1 VSRIDRRRSA
11 RGGADAWPR
20 AGGGSVTWWLIALTV
35 AGGVFRFYRIGWQ
48 SLWVD
53 ELWTLKA
60 AAVGGTLTAQSLFT
74 NVQGPAHA
82 ALVHLMSTFSSN
94 EAALRGISAV
104 FGTLTIPFVYLLGA
118 EMVDRRTGLIAA
130 VLAAVSP
137 FLIWY
142 SQELRNYSMLVFFSA
157 AATLAVWRLVVS
169 RVGPWVS
176 YGVSIALAGL
186 SNLSSVFLAAA
197 HWVFALPR
205 MRRDRRFL
213 VRWVV
218 VYVFVLIVLSPWI
231 WGVSHWVRVDRVGER
246 VTAPVGAEERQLLR
260 GETTFTPMAIPY
272 SVFAMVYGYSVGPS
286 SAELHTL
293 GPAAAFRAHV
303 PVVLG
308 ALALMAV
315 AGLSGLVVFLQDR
328 MRLRL
333 LLSVALVPMA
343 AVTLLAVLN
352 IKVFN
357 ARYVAVMT
365 PLVLVVLAAGVRRL
379 PTAGAWVVGAGIVG
393 FSLFG
398 VGNYYWEPDYWRE
411 DVRSAARYIE
421 SAELDGDV
429 VLVPVVTDV
438 FDYYYGGTAPRFLFY
453 PGQCGSDEEVAERVD
468 AGTRG
473 YRRLWLVRSRIWHAD
488 PDDRITSYV
497 DTGHRLLQSA
507 SFPGVEVNL
516 YELRDSESTSETVER
531 QG

>member
-1 VSRIDRRRSA
+1 M
-11 RGGADAWPR
+11 RGGADDAWPR
-20 AGGGSVTWWLIALTV
+20 AGGGSVTWWLVALTV
-35 AGGVFRFYRIGWQ
+35 AAVVLRLYRIGWQ
-48 SLWVD
+48 SFWVD

-60 AAVGGTLTAQSLFT
+60 AGVGGTLTAASLFA
-74 NVQGPAHA
+74 NVQGPGHA
-82 ALVHLMSTFSSN
+82 ALVHLVSTLTSS

-104 FGTLTIPFVYLLGA
+104 FGTLTIPIVYLLGA
-118 EMVDRRTGLIAA
+118 ETVDRRTGLIAA
-130 VLAAVSP
+130 VLATVSP

-142 SQELRNYSMLVFFSA
+142 SQELRNYAMLVFFSA
-157 AATLAVWRLVVS
+157 AATLAVWRLVSS
-169 RVGPWVS
+169 RARPWVS
-176 YGVSIALAGL
+176 YAATIALAGL

-205 MRRDRRFL
+205 MREDRRFL
-213 VRWVV
+213 VQWVTAYAV
-218 VYVFVLIVLSPWI
+218 VLIVLSPWI

-293 GPAAAFRAHV
+293 GPAAAFRAHG

-315 AGLSGLVVFLQDR
+315 AGFSGLAVFLRDR
-328 MRLRL
+328 QRLRL

-379 PTAGAWVVGAGIVG
+379 PAPGAWVVGAGIVG
-393 FSLFG
+393 LSLFG

-411 DVRSAARYIE
+411 DVRSAVRYIE

-438 FDYYYGGTAPRFLFY
+438 FDHYHGGDAPRFLLY

-473 YRRLWLVRSRIWHAD
+473 HLRLWLVRSRLWHAD

-497 DTGHRLLQSA
+497 NAGHRLLQSA
-507 SFPGVEVNL
+507 SFPGVEVDL
-516 YELRDSESTSETVER
+516 YELRDSASVSENAVD
-531 QG
+531 GS